1 MRSSVINREP
11 LIHISRRSDISR
23 LMTIIIKAV
32 TIVVAL
38 ILCGLISNAF
48 APGSFFTFYQYV
60 FEGTLYSPNTIL
72 STLWNAALLLL
83 IAVAITP
90 AFKMKFW
97 NIGAEGQCLMGAL
110 GTLIAL
116 KFIAPHVPNF
126 IALVIEV
133 IMAATFAIIWSVIPA
148 FFNARFKTNETLFTL
163 MMNYIAMGLV
173 AACVVAWSTSGSN
186 VLGVVNNT
194 NHEGWLPFIGDFG
207 NSYILNIILV
217 VVAAICI
224 NAYLK
229 FSQHGYELSVVG
241 GSRNTAKYLGI
252 NAKMV
257 IIRTMLLTG
266 SLCGLA
272 GFLMVAGASHTITSS
287 LVGGRGFT
295 AILVAW
301 LGDFNVPFMLIYSFL
316 VSFVSI
322 GSSNAAAWIGYSS
335 TISNVLTGI
344 FFLLVIISNF
354 FINFRLHIK
363 LPKFKKKE
371 EIVIEEPVAQEEIVE
386 EKEGNK

>member
-1 MRSSVINREP
+1 MRKERILRVERRANTKLWQKI
-11 LIHISRRSDISR
+11 LIKVG
-23 LMTIIIKAV
+23 TIIF
-32 TIVVAL
+32 AL
-38 ILCGLISNAF
+38 LMCGILSNAV
-48 APGSFFTFYQYV
+48 APNSFGEFYEYMFNGAFFSKKTV
-60 FEGTLYSPNTIL
+60 LNL
-72 STLWNAALLLL
+72 LWQTSLLFL
-83 IAVAITP
+83 IAVALAP

-126 IALVIEV
+126 IALVIEM

-272 GFLMVAGASHTITSS
+272 GFLMVAGASHTVTSS

-301 LGDFNVPFMLIYSFL
+301 LGNFNVPFMLIYSFL

-354 FINFRLHIK
+354 FINFRLHIN

-371 EIVIEEPVAQEEIVE
+371 EIIEKDPKAQEKIVE
-386 EKEGNK
+386 EKEENK